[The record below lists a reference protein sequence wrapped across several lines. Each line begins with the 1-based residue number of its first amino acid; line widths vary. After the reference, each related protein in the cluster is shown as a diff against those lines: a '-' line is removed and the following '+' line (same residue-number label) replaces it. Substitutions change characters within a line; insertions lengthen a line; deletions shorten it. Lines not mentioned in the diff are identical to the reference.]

1 MQRIETDRAVI
12 KSRRSGYAL
21 FRQDRSYILSGSKNH
36 NLKPQTNRS
45 KESISRLSVLRG
57 SLAIETAMVL
67 PLFLFFLLT
76 LLSLFQLLAFSVR
89 LQNLLYNEAIACSEH
104 AYDRGNSSLQQV
116 TGRILGGLADPSHI
130 PVEGASSGLNFGNSD
145 LSDPEFVYLEAD
157 YTAKLLFDP
166 FRLFSRPFCQH
177 VLFHTWIGYEKGLSG
192 MSHERGEI
200 MVYVT
205 ENSEVYHR
213 SSSCTHIR
221 LKIEEISSADLAEAR
236 NAYGDR
242 YKACRHCHAKKGAGT
257 LYITTDGDCY
267 HSSLGCS
274 GLTRSVRAIPLS
286 EVGGR
291 RPCSRCG
298 Y

>member
-1 MQRIETDRAVI
+1 MRPIEKDALRAEN
-12 KSRRSGYAL
+12 RQSGYAL
-21 FRQDRSYILSGSKNH
+21 FRQDRSYILSGSKTH
-36 NLKPQTNRS
+36 NLIPQTNRS
-45 KESISRLSVLRG
+45 KESVSRLSALEG

-67 PLFLFFLLT
+67 PLFLFFLLA
-76 LLSLFQLLAFSVR
+76 LLSLLQLLAFSVH
-89 LQNLLYNEAIACSEH
+89 LQNLLYTEAIACSEY
-104 AYDRGNSSLQQV
+104 AYDHGSMNLQQI
-116 TGRILGGLADPSHI
+116 TGRILNGLPDPSRI
-130 PVEGASSGLNFGNSD
+130 PVEGASSGLDFGRSD
-145 LSDPEFVYLEAD
+145 LSDPEFIYLEAD

-177 VLFHTWIGYEKGLSG
+177 VLFHTWIGYENGLSG
-192 MSHERGEI
+192 RRHSGGEI

-205 ENSEVYHR
+205 EHSEVYHR

-221 LKIEEISSADLAEAR
+221 LKIEEISAAELADAR

-267 HSSLGCS
+267 HNSLDCS
-274 GLTRSVRAIPLS
+274 GLTRNVRAIPLS